1 MVRLAI
7 YDDAEQ
13 LKQLNNE
20 FNGLGDTTLEKIQE
34 SLLHNQQEFVVVEE
48 INKKLVGFN

>member
-34 SLLHNQQEFVVVEE
+34 SLLNNKKEFVVV
-48 INKKLVGFN
+48 G